1 MSSEHLSM
9 YSRCLSSLKVNF
21 NFMKQGKDGLSLGFC
36 LVSVACVVAELQ
48 AASVF

>member
-1 MSSEHLSM
+1 MARYFRLHTPRINCVEL
-9 YSRCLSSLKVNF
+9 RIG
-21 NFMKQGKDGLSLGFC
+21 FMKQGKDGLSLGFC